1 MKRIVHIFTLI
12 LFGLIV
18 NPLTA
23 QDYQARMTNFVQV
36 SEMEFRYDIQIRNI
50 SGTTWAYNS
59 SQFQID
65 INANMLNGGQFD
77 GVYLT
82 VDNTVSSLPVGQ
94 RLSDI
99 DHFYSI
105 PNTALATNS
114 PSTAG
119 GSELLLMSDDSW
131 KTIARFVV
139 KLRNAAGTGFLNFA
153 DVDPQFSFRFSDV
166 IVFKVDYYM
175 DGSIARRGT
184 SPGNPGSTSILSKT
198 AGDLIV
204 VSPDRQ
210 LAGYWFYQTNTW
222 DVATNWNQVL
232 KAATPAYTQA
242 VPGAT
247 NNGVVVGAA
256 TVTDLRQ
263 INQLTIADGGYLVL
277 SGESG
282 LFGHLTVNDEL
293 FNDNQAA
300 PPKEGEVTIAGWD
313 FQTAATGQ
321 IQYPYKADY
330 GIAANLNVA
339 PLTTSATPMSAFDFN
354 ASGGTIAP
362 RAQNWYFYDEDE
374 EIYYYYSWNIQI
386 STLNYEDLTIS
397 SKQRSV
403 SLGPLSFKLQWSL
416 NSTTWNDV
424 TGGSITIDQGWTTG
438 SITNLSLPSDL
449 NDQANVYFRWLNT
462 SLNGLGSSAID
473 DIYIIGKEIPPP
485 PSGIL
490 IQSTA
495 AGTGSLLHN
504 TAGIEATIERY
515 LPAAGYH
522 LVSIPF
528 TQASNPVS
536 GWFIW
541 SYLFNFDVPTQAW
554 VAMGSPTGTPLNV
567 DQGYMV
573 YKYPGPEKFDP
584 DTTYAHSGLMNNG
597 AFGMPVAYYTA
608 TVGENTY
615 SGFNLVPNPYPSA
628 LDWTAGGWVKTNLT
642 NAIWIWNE
650 GADVPIG
657 PGYVGNYAAYIDGT
671 GTNGGSPF
679 IPVGQSFFVQ
689 VATDAAATLSV
700 SNAARVHSTQPFF
713 KDEVQDLLRIQAK
726 GNNYSDEIVVR
737 FVEESTNSFDS
748 QFDASKMYGKSEAPQ
763 LYSIAADSR
772 NLSINSLPFTSEV
785 ISIPVGFTLSVAGEV
800 TFEAS
805 SIDSFDPEVTIFL
818 SDMLTGTMTDLRTTP
833 QYTFMH
839 SPENNPVRFALVF
852 NSSVGVDEMQQPG
865 IRLYAANNNLY
876 LTIPETMAG
885 QYDVLVYNVE
895 GRQVFGA
902 KTNNG
907 TSVIGVPRLGQ
918 GIYLVKLVSENHLKT
933 EKVFLR

>member
-1 MKRIVHIFTLI
+1 MKRSKRFFMLI
-12 LFGLIV
+12 LIGLLF
-18 NPLTA
+18 NPLFA

-65 INANMLNGGQFD
+65 INAAMLNGGQFD

-82 VDNTVSSLPVGQ
+82 VDNSVSNLPAGQ

-222 DVATNWNQVL
+222 NVATNWNQVL
-232 KAATPAYTQA
+232 KTATPAYTQ
-242 VPGAT
+242 VLPGAT
-247 NNGVVVGAA
+247 NNGMIVGAA
-256 TVTDLRQ
+256 TVTDAREV
-263 INQLTIADGGYLVL
+263 NQLAIVAQTNTLPSVTTGNLNTTLWNMLKWLYIDNNNVTNQGDAPVTARGVIVGANDGVTLDNASLVYPFGSGGSGLYSIAISSDHSAYVGNYFRAYAISNVGTSYGQAYSLADLVL
-277 SGESG
+277 GQGPVGGSVEVKGNIIISYPG
-282 LFGHLTVNDEL
+282 QLTTADL
-293 FNDNQAA
+293 FND
-300 PPKEGEVTIAGWD
+300 AG
-313 FQTAATGQ
+313 G
-321 IQYPYKADY
+321 
-330 GIAANLNVA
+330 N
-339 PLTTSATPMSAFDFN
+339 
-354 ASGGTIAP
+354 
-362 RAQNWYFYDEDE
+362 
-374 EIYYYYSWNIQI
+374 NI
-386 STLNYEDLTIS
+386 
-397 SKQRSV
+397 K
-403 SLGPLSFKLQWSL
+403 
-416 NSTTWNDV
+416 
-424 TGGSITIDQGWTTG
+424 
-438 SITNLSLPSDL
+438 
-449 NDQANVYFRWLNT
+449 
-462 SLNGLGSSAID
+462 
-473 DIYIIGKEIPPP
+473 
-485 PSGIL
+485 
-490 IQSTA
+490 IQSTT

-504 TAGIEATIERY
+504 TNSIEATIERY

-528 TQASNPVS
+528 TQTSNPVS

-554 VAMGSPTGTPLNV
+554 VAMGSPTGNPLNV

-573 YKYPGPEKFDP
+573 YKYPGPSKWSA
-584 DTTYAHSGLMNNG
+584 DTTYALSGLMNNG

-608 TVGENTY
+608 TVGDDTY
-615 SGFNLVPNPYPSA
+615 FGFNLVPNPYPSA
-628 LDWTAGGWVKTNLT
+628 IDWTAGGWVKTNLT

-657 PGYVGNYAAYIDGT
+657 PGYVGNYAAYIDGA

-689 VATDAAATLSV
+689 VATNAAATLSV

-713 KDEVQDLLRIQAK
+713 KDEVQDLLRMQAR

-737 FVEESTNSFDS
+737 FVEEATNGFDS

-772 NLSINSLPFTSEV
+772 NLSINSLPSTTEV
-785 ISIPVGFTLSVAGEV
+785 ISIPVGFTLNVAGEV

-805 SIDSFDPEVTIFL
+805 SIDSFDPNVTIFL

-839 SPENNPVRFALVF
+839 CPDNNPMRFALVF
-852 NSSVGVDEMQQPG
+852 NSSVGVGEMEQPG
-865 IRLYAANNNLY
+865 IRLYAADNNLY
-876 LTIPETMAG
+876 LNIPEAMAG
-885 QYDVLVYNVE
+885 QYNVLVYNVE

-902 KTNNG
+902 KANTG

-933 EKVFLR
+933 EKVFLK